1 MQPQPYSRFVSAAP
15 NFATRF
21 ALFIAALASSTF
33 VLTVPG
39 NAADGDS
46 VEPSL
51 LFVFDGSDAR
61 LEPVRA
67 KPGVFT
73 LTMPVRKSNHLVTW
87 FTDRPVRDAGHLPLE
102 SFVNLWNSAEADSF
116 KNDPPNVAIDAGGK
130 TLVAT
135 MTAPKI
141 TKSPDGKS
149 NLTTTMTL
157 VSGQSLK
164 QLKNAGGHLAVH
176 SKRATKN
183 SHSRPLEIANVSVFV
198 DVFNTSDNCDG
209 GYDPF
214 EIHRPPPGTCN

>member
-1 MQPQPYSRFVSAAP
+1 MPAAP
-15 NFATRF
+15 NFTTKF
-21 ALFIAALASSTF
+21 ALFISVLASSTF
-33 VLTVPG
+33 GFVMPVS
-39 NAADGDS
+39 AADSDS

-73 LTMPVRKSNHLVTW
+73 LTTPVRKSNHLVTW
-87 FTDRPVRDAGHLPLE
+87 FTDRPVKDAGYLPLE
-102 SFVNLWNSAEADSF
+102 SFVKLWNSAEADSF

-141 TKSPDGKS
+141 TKSTDGKS

-157 VSGQSLK
+157 ISGQSLK
-164 QLKNAGGHLAVH
+164 QLNGAGGHLAVH
-176 SKRATKN
+176 SKRAAEN
-183 SHSRPLEIANVSVFV
+183 SHRGPLEIANVSVFV
-198 DVFNTSDNCDG
+198 DVLNTPGNCDG

-214 EIHRPPPGTCN
+214 EIHRPPPGVCN

>member
-1 MQPQPYSRFVSAAP
+1 MSAAP
-15 NFATRF
+15 NDATQL
-21 ALFIAALASSTF
+21 ALVISVLASSTLRF
-33 VLTVPG
+33 VMPVS
-39 NAADGDS
+39 AADSDS

-102 SFVNLWNSAEADSF
+102 SFVNLWNSAEEDSF

-149 NLTTTMTL
+149 SLTTTMTL

-164 QLKNAGGHLAVH
+164 QLKRGDGNLAVH
-176 SKRATKN
+176 GKRAAKN
-183 SHSRPLEIANVSVFV
+183 SHRGTLEIANVSVFV
-198 DVFNTSDNCDG
+198 DVFNTPGNCDG
-209 GYDPF
+209 GYNPF
-214 EIHRPPPGTCN
+214 EIHRPPPGICN

>member
-1 MQPQPYSRFVSAAP
+1 MSAAP
-15 NFATRF
+15 NNATKL
-21 ALFIAALASSTF
+21 ALVISVLASSTLGF
-33 VLTVPG
+33 VMPG
-39 NAADGDS
+39 IAADSDS

-116 KNDPPNVAIDAGGK
+116 KNDPPNVAIDAAGK

-149 NLTTTMTL
+149 SLTTTMTL

-164 QLKNAGGHLAVH
+164 QLKKGDGHLAVH

-183 SHSRPLEIANVSVFV
+183 SHSGPLEIANVSVFV
-198 DVFNTSDNCDG
+198 DVLPTLGWCD
-209 GYDPF
+209 GYDPLTG
-214 EIHRPPPGTCN
+214 ESIDIPLPPCGTN

>member
-1 MQPQPYSRFVSAAP
+1 MTAAP
-15 NFATRF
+15 NFATKF
-21 ALFIAALASSTF
+21 AVFISVLASSTLVF
-33 VLTVPG
+33 TMPG
-39 NAADGDS
+39 IAADSDP

-73 LTMPVRKSNHLVTW
+73 LSMPVRKSNHLVTW
-87 FTDRPVRDAGHLPLE
+87 FTDRPVRDAGYLPLE
-102 SFVNLWNSAEADSF
+102 SFVNLWNSAEQDSF
-116 KNDPPNVAIDAGGK
+116 KNDPPNVAIDAAGK

-149 NLTTTMTL
+149 SLTTTMTL

-176 SKRATKN
+176 SKRAAKN
-183 SHSRPLEIANVSVFV
+183 SHRGPLEISNVSVFV
-198 DVFNTSDNCDG
+198 DVFNTPGNCDG
-209 GYDPF
+209 GYNPF
-214 EIHRPPPGTCN
+214 EIHRPPPGICN